1 MKLRLRENSLR
12 LRLNRSEVADLIMIG
27 ELEEG
32 VSFGPSPA
40 SRLSFGVRIV
50 TDGSPLT
57 ASLEGARI
65 SVELGAAP
73 ARAWA
78 EGVTVGLY
86 SETDWGLKIAVE
98 KDFRCLEPRPQED
111 EPDAYDHP
119 GEIIPCPV

>member
-12 LRLNRSEVADLIMIG
+12 LRLNRSEVLGLINIG

-32 VSFGPSPA
+32 VSFGLSPA
-40 SRLSFGVRIV
+40 SRLTFRVRIV

-65 SVELGAAP
+65 TVELAAAT

-78 EGVTVGLY
+78 EDITVGLY
-86 SETDWGLKIAVE
+86 SETDGGLKIAVE
-98 KDFRCLEPRPQED
+98 KDFRCLELRSHED
-111 EPDAYDHP
+111 ETDAYDHP